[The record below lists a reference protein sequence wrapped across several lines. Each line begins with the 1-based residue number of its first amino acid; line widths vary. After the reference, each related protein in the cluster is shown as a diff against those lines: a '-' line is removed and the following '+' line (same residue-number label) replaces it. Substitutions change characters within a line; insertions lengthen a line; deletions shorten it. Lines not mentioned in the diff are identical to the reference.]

1 MEKIRLRFNRAFP
14 IIILALAFFFQL
26 NVIWAEVKN
35 VTVSVEVEIE
45 NDDVAAALEKAR
57 IQAFRQAIQD
67 TLTSKIGEEE
77 RINRLKSPSQF
88 IKSFR
93 LLDKKEENK
102 KLIASFACEV
112 ILQPVASNES
122 DVYQQRFAFDF
133 IWRPN
138 QIQWPVEK
146 LIKFL
151 QSEYAFKVDLI
162 RLNAQTWRLEGRSPR
177 SSTSIYA
184 SMGPRFE
191 KEAEVRLIKD
201 LDGIFEESNEEI

>member
-1 MEKIRLRFNRAFP
+1 MEKIRLCFNRALP
-14 IIILALAFFFQL
+14 IIVLAFAFFFQL
-26 NVIWAEVKN
+26 NALWAEVKN

-57 IQAFRQAIQD
+57 VQAFRQAIQD
-67 TLTSKIGEEE
+67 TLTSRVSEEE

-112 ILQPVASNES
+112 ILQPVASNEP

-138 QIQWPVEK
+138 RIQWPVEK

-151 QSEYAFKVDLI
+151 ESEYAFKVDLI

-177 SSTSIYA
+177 SSNSIYA